1 MRKSV
6 KNWRWYMYNDDDDN
20 NGDGQI
26 MKDYKSTFCKSFNQ
40 LNSKHQHHT
49 YFIWLTP
56 PQKWSELELPNK
68 MNSFNFRAYLQID
81 GQTYVPIRNNWI
93 LISFSLTYI
102 SFDFNIINGKEE
114 KIRCAHHHKQRK
126 VFKRH
131 LCTK

>member
-1 MRKSV
+1 
-6 KNWRWYMYNDDDDN
+6 MYNDDDDN

-49 YFIWLTP
+49 YSIWLTP

-81 GQTYVPIRNNWI
+81 GQTYVPICTH
-93 LISFSLTYI
+93 LIFIDLHFLWLQYHKWER
-102 SFDFNIINGKEE
+102 GKDNVDDVD
-114 KIRCAHHHKQRK
+114 KSPFA
-126 VFKRH
+126 
-131 LCTK
+131 